1 MSEGYFPA
9 MIEPPRPGFTG
20 VVWPARPA
28 DRLARELTT
37 GPGSVPMAEAVQAW
51 TRLAASFGAAV
62 VEYEKAVVEM
72 RGAWGSG
79 RSSEVLQR
87 ISTLRDWLVEAAGAA
102 AANAARFQAQV
113 AAYEVARLAMPHTV
127 DIEQIQQVQRMLEAV
142 GGMVGAPIKAVAA
155 EVDKDSDVAKAVA
168 SRVMENYEKATEP
181 LALPWQQTAPPMVA
195 PETALAAEHAAAATA
210 SATAP
215 PPAIRGGMSLGA
227 MGIGSVPIPAAVP
240 RVPSAYSAPIYA
252 QSATTSERAP
262 QTTPVTGAGA
272 SSQAAPLA
280 PGATAGAGG
289 SAQDTSRFPRAG
301 LSGDEGDH
309 LGAENELRAAPAVL
323 GGVEPAASA
332 PEARAGGT
340 S

>member
-1 MSEGYFPA
+1 

-37 GPGSVPMAEAVQAW
+37 GAGSVPMAEAVQAW
-51 TRLAASFGAAV
+51 TRLAASLGAAV
-62 VEYEKAVVEM
+62 VEYEKAVVEI

-113 AAYEVARLAMPHTV
+113 AAYEVARLAMPHTA
-127 DIEQIQQVQRMLEAV
+127 DIEQIQQVQRMLESV
-142 GGMVGAPIKAVAA
+142 GAMVGAPIKAVAA
-155 EVDKDSDVAKAVA
+155 EADKDSDVAKAVA

-181 LALPWQQTAPPMVA
+181 LALPWQQTAPPVVA
-195 PETALAAEHAAAATA
+195 PETALAAEHAAAA
-210 SATAP
+210 ATAAP
-215 PPAIRGGMSLGA
+215 PSAPGVRGGMPLGS
-227 MGIGSVPIPAAVP
+227 MGIGAVPIPAAVP
-240 RVPSAYSAPIYA
+240 RVPTAYSAPLYA
-252 QSATTSERAP
+252 QSATTPEP
-262 QTTPVTGAGA
+262 TPHTTPAATTGA

-280 PGATAGAGG
+280 PGASAGAGG
-289 SAQDTSRFPRAG
+289 SSQDTSRFPRAG
-301 LSGDEGDH
+301 LPGDESDR
-309 LGAENELRAAPAVL
+309 LGAEKELRAAPAVL
-323 GGVEPAASA
+323 GGVEPAAPA
-332 PEARAGGT
+332 PGSRAGGT

>member
-1 MSEGYFPA
+1 

-37 GPGSVPMAEAVQAW
+37 GAGSVPMAEAVQAW
-51 TRLAASFGAAV
+51 TRLAASLGAAV
-62 VEYEKAVVEM
+62 VEYEKAVVEI

-87 ISTLRDWLVEAAGAA
+87 ISTLRDWLMEAAGAA

-127 DIEQIQQVQRMLEAV
+127 DIEQIQQVQRMLESV

-155 EVDKDSDVAKAVA
+155 ETDKDSDVAKAVA
-168 SRVMENYEKATEP
+168 ARVMENYEKATEP
-181 LALPWQQTAPPMVA
+181 LALPWQQTAPPVVA
-195 PETALAAEHAAAATA
+195 PETALAAEHAAAAA
-210 SATAP
+210 SAAP
-215 PPAIRGGMSLGA
+215 APAPGGRGGMPLGS

-240 RVPSAYSAPIYA
+240 RVPTAYSAPLYA
-252 QSATTSERAP
+252 QSATTPETTP
-262 QTTPVTGAGA
+262 QTTPVTSAGA

-280 PGATAGAGG
+280 PGAHAGAGG

-301 LSGDEGDH
+301 LPGDESDH

-323 GGVEPAASA
+323 GGVEPAAPA
-332 PEARAGGT
+332 PGTRAGGT

>member
-1 MSEGYFPA
+1 
-9 MIEPPRPGFTG
+9 MIEPPQPGFTG

-51 TRLAASFGAAV
+51 TRLAAAFGAAV
-62 VEYEKAVVEM
+62 VEYEKAVADM

-79 RSSEVLQR
+79 RSNEVLQR

-102 AANAARFQAQV
+102 AANAAKFQAQV
-113 AAYEVARLAMPHTV
+113 AAYEVARLAMPHTA
-127 DIEQIQQVQRMLEAV
+127 DIEQIQQVQRMLESVAGV
-142 GGMVGAPIKAVAA
+142 VGAPIRAVAA
-155 EVDKDSDVAKAVA
+155 ETDKDSDVAKAVA

-181 LALPWQQTAPPMVA
+181 LALPWQQTAPPVVA

-210 SATAP
+210 TTATSP
-215 PPAIRGGMSLGA
+215 PVRGGMPPAA

-240 RVPSAYSAPIYA
+240 RVPSAYSAPLYA
-252 QSATTSERAP
+252 QSATTPETAP
-262 QTTPVTGAGA
+262 QTTPVTSAGA
-272 SSQAAPLA
+272 SSHAAPLA

-289 SAQDTSRFPRAG
+289 PAPDASRFPRAG

-323 GGVEPAASA
+323 GGVEPAA
-332 PEARAGGT
+332 PGPGTRAGGA